1 MNKRQ
6 QNLCWT
12 MSLILILFCVACFI
26 SSNEQAYATEV
37 SSATPAMTEG
47 ATATASDLETA
58 TPMEMQSSSPSET
71 PVITVTPSET
81 PTPTPVITPTP
92 FPSEPAPDDY
102 LVKIGLKHGSS
113 CMEKV
118 TLTSD
123 TGGTLGVVT
132 NGTYTAAVGFKATDT
147 FLAKTGSGCH
157 HILLTTGTTN
167 FLDAQYALCEIKQIL
182 VSKGITAP
190 IFYVHN
196 GSAWYVGAGIYFET
210 PQTGTKDSN
219 GLDLWT
225 ILSEALSE
233 TAYAPTA
240 YTAKNNTIRTY
251 INNIP
256 VLILST
262 DTVATKIRVH
272 PLLLASNNAVPPL
285 LRLDKAR
292 YRGNLDLYRISGSNI
307 NVVNELEIEEYLYSV
322 VPAEMIAGKDTD
334 YNIRIEGLKA
344 QAILARTKAYASVL
358 NGGVNAY
365 FHLYCDVNSQM
376 YGGYTNQWGSSGEHN
391 NSTQAV
397 ILTKEMVLTYQ
408 GKIINSLFYSANS
421 GGYIETANNVWWSNP
436 AYYVSKPDPWTE
448 PDISTPSFTGKQLSA
463 QMATYILNSKGTDI
477 GDVRYVNIIS
487 RSQSGRVIE
496 MLVEGSKKDD
506 VLTKQAVRSVLGL
519 RSQLYTFNAQATITI
534 QNQSDGTSKTL
545 SDRARTYLEGNTFT
559 TAFLPDSYAVR
570 SKDGYVYER
579 IRVYANSTAQSFTL
593 TVKGHGHGCGMSQ
606 DGADAMSKAGKKYD
620 EIIKFYIP
628 GATITNIKELL

>member
-1 MNKRQ
+1 MNKKIQ
-6 QNLCWT
+6 ICYWIIGLA
-12 MSLILILFCVACFI
+12 LILLFGI
-26 SSNEQAYATEV
+26 SSIHDTGFVQATE
-37 SSATPAMTEG
+37 SSATPTVTEE
-47 ATATASDLETA
+47 ATATATESGSATPEETQTVLPTETA
-58 TPMEMQSSSPSET
+58 TA
-71 PVITVTPSET
+71 T
-81 PTPTPVITPTP
+81 PTPTPVVTPTP
-92 FPSEPAPDDY
+92 FPSEPAPDDH
-102 LVKIGLKHGSS
+102 LVRIGLKHGST

-123 TGGTLGVVT
+123 TGGTLGVLS
-132 NGTYTAAVGFKATDT
+132 NGTYTPAVGFKAADT

-157 HILLTTGTTN
+157 HILVTEGMTN
-167 FLDAQYALCEIKQIL
+167 FSDAQYALYEVRQIL
-182 VSKGITAP
+182 SSKNITAP
-190 IFYVHN
+190 VFYVHT
-196 GSAWYVGAGIYFET
+196 GTSWYVGAGIYFET
-210 PQTGTKDSN
+210 PKAGGTDSN

-225 ILSEALSE
+225 ILTEALSE
-233 TAYAPTA
+233 TKYTLTAYA
-240 YTAKNNTIRTY
+240 AKNNTIRTY
-251 INNIP
+251 VNNIP

-262 DTVATKIRVH
+262 DGVTTKVRVH
-272 PLLLASNNAVPPL
+272 PLPSVGSSIPPL
-285 LRLDKAR
+285 LRLEKAR
-292 YRGNLDLYRISGSNI
+292 YRGNLDLYRLSGSNI
-307 NVVNELEIEEYLYSV
+307 NVVNELEVEEYLYSV
-322 VPAEMIAGKDTD
+322 VPAEMIAGQDSD

-344 QAILARTKAYASVL
+344 QAILARTKAYASVIG
-358 NGGVNAY
+358 GGVDTH

-376 YGGYTNQWGSSGEHN
+376 YGGYTNQWGSAGEHN

-397 ILTKEMVLTYQ
+397 IQTKEMVLSYQ
-408 GKIINSLFYSANS
+408 NTIISNLFYSANS

-448 PDISTPSFTGKQLSA
+448 PDISTPSFTGKALSS
-463 QMATYILNSKGTDI
+463 QMATYVLSSKSVDI
-477 GDVRYVNIIS
+477 GDVRYVNVIS

-496 MLVEGSKKDD
+496 MLIEGTKTDA

-519 RSQLYTFNAQATITI
+519 RSQLYTFNAQSTLTI
-534 QNQSDGTSKTL
+534 QNQRDGTNKTL

-570 SKDGYVYER
+570 GTDGYVYER

-628 GATITNIKELL
+628 GATITNAKELL